1 MEEINKY
8 LNEITELRHKIH
20 SRPCLSGDEKET
32 AEIVCSFLR
41 DCNPDT
47 LENNVGGNGVVAT
60 FKGGESGP
68 RILLRCELD
77 ALPIRE
83 QSGAKYSSQKEVAAH
98 SCGHDGHMAVLCAV
112 ARAISLNRSLLG
124 EGEITL
130 LFQPEEE
137 TGRGA
142 ARMAEE
148 LKMRGVHYDYAIA
161 FHNWPGKKYKN
172 IVLYPE
178 CYAWASTGMK
188 IEFIGKPS
196 HASDPQLAL
205 NPTVAI
211 MRLIERVLS
220 LDKIFSYST
229 IVNVNIGS
237 EDYGITPGEGYVALT
252 ARSQTDSGLQ
262 SLVSQIEEE
271 AQKLAQEN
279 SLAVNISYTDHF
291 PATANSKEL
300 TQMIE
305 EVAKEEGYATEKDYE
320 GTHGS
325 DDFVHFTKM
334 STQSSFF
341 DVGAGENHPQL
352 HNPAFDF
359 DDSLIPVFVKIICSV
374 CRRILQT
381 Q

>member
-1 MEEINKY
+1 MK
-8 LNEITELRHKIH
+8 EITELRHKIH
-20 SRPCLSGDEKET
+20 SRPCLSGEEKET

-41 DCNPDT
+41 ECKPDVL
-47 LENNVGGNGVVAT
+47 LENVGGYGVVAT

-68 RILLRCELD
+68 KILLRCELD
-77 ALPIRE
+77 ALPITE
-83 QSGAKYSSQKEVAAH
+83 TSGVEYCSQKSGVAH
-98 SCGHDGHMAVLCAV
+98 SCGHDGHIAVLCAI
-112 ARAISLNRSLLG
+112 ARAISFNHSLLG
-124 EGEITL
+124 SGEITL

-142 ARMAEE
+142 LRMAEE
-148 LKMRGVHYDYAIA
+148 LKKRGVHFDYAIA
-161 FHNWPGKKYKN
+161 FHNWPGKKYKSV
-172 IVLYPE
+172 VLYPE

-188 IEFIGKPS
+188 IEYLGKQS

-211 MRLIERVLS
+211 MRLIEKVLS
-220 LDKIFSYST
+220 VNQTLSYST

-252 ARSQTDSGLQ
+252 ARSQTDKGLQ
-262 SLVSQIEEE
+262 TLVSQIEDD
-271 AQKLAQEN
+271 ARKLAAEN
-279 SLAVNISYTDHF
+279 SLAVNISYTDSF
-291 PATANSKEL
+291 PATVNSSEL

-305 EVAKEEGYATEKDYE
+305 ETAEQLGYTTEKDYE

-341 DVGAGENHPQL
+341 DVGAGEDHPQL
-352 HNPAFDF
+352 HNSAFDF
-359 DDSLIPVFVKIICSV
+359 DDSLIPVFVEIISCV

-381 Q
+381 L